1 MSSSFNRGEWSEI
14 YAILSMLLCPRLSI
28 GNAELEEITNELYS
42 LKKIRI
48 DDPNSNGIIEY
59 ALNNNNDVQIY
70 YDDQLDGLISML
82 ELSENKYRLYKAIS
96 NAPSGGGS
104 FEIKGMD
111 GILAKLTKGRT
122 IKSKSFN
129 KQDLEAT
136 ITDNRLG
143 KDVNLKYS
151 IKSSLGSP
159 ATLLNASN
167 HTNFVYSIENLDHK
181 YIDDVNNINTKT
193 KLLDRVKFIENHG
206 GKIKFEKV
214 LDGTLEYNL
223 KMIDSNMPKY
233 LANVLLNSY
242 VTGKKDLL
250 ELFKESNEFEDETF
264 ALKKLGDFLEGISFG
279 FFPSKKW
286 DGNKEVNGG
295 LVIVKNNGN
304 VVILDLVYFK
314 NEVIKYL
321 MKETH
326 LDSPSS
332 TRYRMLELYEKDPDD
347 AKLYFTL
354 NLQVRYKK

>member
-1 MSSSFNRGEWSEI
+1 MSNSFNRGEWSEI
-14 YAILSMLLCPRLSI
+14 YAILSMLLCPKLSI
-28 GNAELEEITNELYS
+28 GNAELEEITNELYN

-59 ALNNNNDVQIY
+59 ALNNRNDVQVF
-70 YDDQLDGLISML
+70 YDNELDVLISKL
-82 ELSENKYRLYKAIS
+82 ELSENKHRLFEAIN
-96 NAPSGGGS
+96 NAPAGNGS
-104 FEIKGMD
+104 FAIQGID
-111 GILAKLTKGRT
+111 GILAKLTKGQT

-136 ITDNRLG
+136 IADKRLG
-143 KDVNLKYS
+143 RDVELKYS

-159 ATLLNASN
+159 ATLLNASQ
-167 HTNFVYSIENLDHK
+167 HTNFLYSIEGLDCK
-181 YIDDVNNINTKT
+181 YIDTINNIDTRT
-193 KLLDRVKFIENHG
+193 KLLDRIKFIENHG
-206 GKIKFEKV
+206 GKIHFEKIC
-214 LDGTLEYNL
+214 DDTLNYNL

-242 VTGKKDLL
+242 LTDKKDLV
-250 ELFKESNEFEDETF
+250 ELFKNSNQFEDETF

-286 DGNKEVNGG
+286 DGIKQVNGG

-304 VVILDLVYFK
+304 VVILDLIYFR
-314 NEVIKYL
+314 NEVVKYL
-321 MKETH
+321 MKETK

-332 TRYRMLELYEKDPDD
+332 SRYNMLKLFQLDLDD
-347 AKLYFTL
+347 KIYFTL